1 MLIAGLIVGVFLADF
16 FQEVLMLVQLYI
28 YIFKVGALILL
39 KLQAALQFAGLKDVW
54 LRQVKLV
61 IFFGTRHRVA
71 IIRL

>member
-1 MLIAGLIVGVFLADF
+1 
-16 FQEVLMLVQLYI
+16 MLVQLYI

-54 LRQVKLV
+54 LRQIQLV
-61 IFFGTRHRVA
+61 IFFGTRHQVA